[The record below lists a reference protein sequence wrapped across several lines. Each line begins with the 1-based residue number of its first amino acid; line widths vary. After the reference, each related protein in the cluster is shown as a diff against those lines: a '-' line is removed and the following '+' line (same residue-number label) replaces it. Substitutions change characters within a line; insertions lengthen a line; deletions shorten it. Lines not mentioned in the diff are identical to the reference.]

1 MLKQQITIKD
11 LARILNVSVSTVSR
25 ALKDHPDISEK
36 TKKAVVELAEKLNYR
51 PNELALSLKKR
62 KSHIIGVM
70 VPEMVHHFFSSVIGG
85 IESIAYNLG
94 YQIMI
99 FHSNESYEREV
110 FLTEALLSYRLDGL
124 IVSMTK
130 QTKNYD
136 HFRMLENAGIP
147 IVYFDRVIDEIES
160 NKVVFD
166 DFNAAFHVVEHL
178 VRQGCKNIVHLAG
191 PENMPIGRERK
202 NGYLSALET
211 FNLNIK
217 DDYVFHC
224 DNYEDAKN
232 TLPSVLDKYPEIDG
246 VFAVNDL
253 TAIGAIKAIKE
264 KGLKIPGNVKVAGFT
279 NEISSSVYDPPLTTV
294 DQQGELMGKEAIKLL
309 LEYSDSQGAIGYK
322 TRTISYKLLPRASSL
337 E

>member
-11 LARILNVSVSTVSR
+11 LARILNVSVSTISR
-25 ALKDHPDISEK
+25 ALKDHPDISDK

-51 PNELALSLKKR
+51 PNEWALSLKKQ

-110 FLTEALLSYRLDGL
+110 LLTEALLSYRLDGL

-130 QTKNYD
+130 QTKNFD

-147 IVYFDRVIDEIES
+147 IVYFDRIIDEMES

-178 VRQGCKNIVHLAG
+178 VRQGCKKIVHLAG
-191 PENMPIGRERK
+191 PENMPIARERK
-202 NGYLSALET
+202 NGFLNALET
-211 FNLNIK
+211 FNLPVKEQFI
-217 DDYVFHC
+217 FHC
-224 DNYEDAKN
+224 DNYEMAQEK
-232 TLPSVLDKYPEIDG
+232 LPELLDQYPEIDG
-246 VFAVNDL
+246 LFAVNDL
-253 TAIGAIKAIKE
+253 TAIGAMKAIKA
-264 KGLKIPGNVKVAGFT
+264 KGLRIPQDVKVAGFT
-279 NEISSSVYDPPLTTV
+279 NEISSGIYDPPLTTV
-294 DQQGELMGKEAIKLL
+294 DQQGELMGKEAIKMLL
-309 LEYSDSQGAIGYK
+309 DYSDSKGEIGYK
-322 TRTISYKLLPRASSL
+322 TRTISYKFLPRASTL